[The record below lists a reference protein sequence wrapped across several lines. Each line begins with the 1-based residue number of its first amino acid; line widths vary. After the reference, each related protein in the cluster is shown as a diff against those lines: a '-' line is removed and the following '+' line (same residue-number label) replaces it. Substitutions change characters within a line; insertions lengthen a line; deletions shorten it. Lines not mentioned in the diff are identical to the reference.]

1 MQKVNEISILSGKG
15 GTGKTSLAAALATLR
30 KNTVVADCDVDAANL
45 YLILEPED
53 YRTEKYISGHK
64 AVIHY
69 DICTQCGLCKD
80 YCRFQAIERLP
91 DPDSPEGK
99 ITIVETSCDGCWLCS
114 RICPVKAIDMVPSD
128 KSYWY
133 TGNYRY
139 GKMVRARLAPGEE
152 NSGKLVSVVRE
163 QARQTAEACGAK
175 NIIIDGPPGTGCAA
189 IASLTGAD
197 KVVVVTEPTGT
208 GLHDMKRILDLAGR
222 FRIKRYVV
230 VNKSDLNA
238 EMTDRISQWCEQEGI
253 PVIGYLPFD
262 PEMVHAMVACKS
274 ITEWTPE
281 SEISTAT
288 KRIFSLLTQE

>member
-1 MQKVNEISILSGKG
+1 MQKINEISILSGKG

-64 AVIHY
+64 AVINY

-80 YCRFQAIERLP
+80 YCRFHAIERVP
-91 DPDSPEGK
+91 DPDYPEGK

-128 KSYWY
+128 KSFWY
-133 TGNYRY
+133 AGNYRY

-163 QARQTAEACGAK
+163 QARKTAEECGAV

-238 EMTDRISQWCEQEGI
+238 EMTDRIRKWCEQEDI

-281 SEISTAT
+281 SEISTVT